1 MKRTEQAASTE
12 AALKEAARRVFA
24 RQGYLNTKITDI
36 TAEAGRAAGSFYN
49 HFTSKEEVLTALL
62 TDALAESDAAVY
74 EPHSQHRADFS
85 DRDVVRWHVAA
96 YWRFYSRYL
105 VELTALRQAALINAE
120 FGAQLEALT
129 AENVDHLRD
138 HLEPVI
144 KAGRTLPGPPELVL
158 AMFASLLDAFSYRW
172 QQSEGRIDG
181 RRVDDDEAI
190 DTLTEFIYRAL
201 NGYPGD

>member
-1 MKRTEQAASTE
+1 
-12 AALKEAARRVFA
+12 
-24 RQGYLNTKITDI
+24 
-36 TAEAGRAAGSFYN
+36 
-49 HFTSKEEVLTALL
+49 
-62 TDALAESDAAVY
+62 
-74 EPHSQHRADFS
+74 
-85 DRDVVRWHVAA
+85 
-96 YWRFYSRYL
+96 
-105 VELTALRQAALINAE
+105 LINTE

-138 HLEPVI
+138 HLEPTI

-158 AMFASLLDAFSYRW
+158 AMFASLLDGFSYRW

-201 NGYPGD
+201 NGYPGK